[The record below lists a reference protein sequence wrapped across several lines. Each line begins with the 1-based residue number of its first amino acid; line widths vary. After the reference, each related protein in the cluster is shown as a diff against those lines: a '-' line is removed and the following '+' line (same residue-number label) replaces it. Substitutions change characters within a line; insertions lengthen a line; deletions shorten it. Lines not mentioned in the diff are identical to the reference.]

1 MNHPTREQLREAL
14 RVHGELCDLFDGY
27 MLAEGYQADVMRE
40 KLTQAFING
49 GEQAMHTFAV
59 FTEALVEGP
68 TDEQVEAAKS
78 AIGRTFIEQLGWGE
92 SKPFAAL
99 EVYAIA
105 EIAARAALE
114 AALRIEE
121 PEPELG

>member
-1 MNHPTREQLREAL
+1 
-14 RVHGELCDLFDGY
+14 
-27 MLAEGYQADVMRE
+27 
-40 KLTQAFING
+40 
-49 GEQAMHTFAV
+49 MHRMYGV
-59 FTEALVEGP
+59 VRALVEGP

-114 AALRIEE
+114 AAWRIEG
-121 PEPELG
+121 PE

>member
-1 MNHPTREQLREAL
+1 
-14 RVHGELCDLFDGY
+14 LFDGY

-114 AALRIEE
+114 AALRVEE